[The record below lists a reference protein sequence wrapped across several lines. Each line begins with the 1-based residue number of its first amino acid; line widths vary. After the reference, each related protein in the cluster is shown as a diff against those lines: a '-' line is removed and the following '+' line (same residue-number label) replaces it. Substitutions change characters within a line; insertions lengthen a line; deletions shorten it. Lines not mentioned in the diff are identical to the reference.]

1 MKISALIFI
10 YLIAI
15 LASIPAQSTTLAT
28 NGKAK
33 ATIVLGHDA
42 TKPERYAASEL
53 ATYLKKTTGA
63 TFKVTDIAPKNGSR
77 IFVGQTAT
85 VKKLLKGFNW
95 SKLRRDG
102 IVIKTIG
109 KDLVLAGDRPRGSMY
124 AVYTFL
130 EDQLG
135 VRWWTA
141 EAESVTKIITL
152 DIGSLNT
159 TYTPPFLYRET
170 LYKRV
175 TGTNNAAYA
184 ARMKLNGNFQAITPD
199 MGGHYTILGWCHTF
213 YQLLPPE
220 KYFKDH
226 PEWYSEINGTRMNGN
241 FQLCLTN
248 KEIKDEFV
256 KEALK
261 WIAKDPGAGMI
272 SIAQNDWGGAC
283 QCADCKAL
291 VEKTGSESGA
301 LITFVNSVAEE
312 IEKQYPDFLIETLAY
327 QYTRKAPTNAKP
339 RDNVVV
345 RLCTIECDFA
355 HPLTAPSNSSFYQD
369 LQNWKRISKHLYI
382 WDYVVNFAN
391 LLIPHPNF
399 QVLGKNLRTF
409 KNSNVIGM
417 FEQGDGYNPDSA
429 LEPMKV
435 WVLSKLMWDPRL
447 VERLL
452 MAEFLK
458 GYYGTAAP
466 YIAEYMDI
474 LENLVTEQNPYL
486 SCFTSKPAFYTPE
499 ALDASNTA
507 FNNAENA
514 VKNNPELLRRVK
526 IQRLSLQHILILT
539 TRQFALQDASIKGID
554 WQNIADDYLK
564 LSDETGNIYIGEGSV
579 MSDTYRANLK
589 TLATSPST
597 VRKPSPPSR
606 CTDLDKRDWVDCQEE
621 RFSLAGEWKEVSI
634 INDEQASNG
643 IAASMIGNTDIWA
656 VQIPLQGSD
665 FLTPT
670 VSVYASVKIKRV
682 GKTGPAFSFGIYD
695 NSVRNNAAG
704 IGPTIESITDDNY
717 HEYYLGDV
725 ALKPGMYVWFA
736 PPNDINQVESVT
748 IDRVY
753 FVVKK

>member
-1 MKISALIFI
+1 MKISALIFAC
-10 YLIAI
+10 LIAI
-15 LASIPAQSTTLAT
+15 LIGIPAQSITLAT

-33 ATIVLGHDA
+33 ATIVLGPDA

-53 ATYLKKTTGA
+53 ASYLLKTTGA
-63 TFKVTDIAPKNGSR
+63 TFKTSDTTPKAGSR
-77 IFVGQTAT
+77 IYVGQTAA

-141 EAESVTKIITL
+141 EAESVTKRNTL

-175 TGTNNAAYA
+175 TGTNNAVYA
-184 ARMKLNGNFQAITPD
+184 ARMRLNGNFQAITPD

-220 KYFKDH
+220 KYFKEH

-248 KEIKDEFV
+248 KDMKDEFV

-261 WIAKDPGAGMI
+261 WIAKDPEAGMI

-283 QCADCKAL
+283 ECANCKAL
-291 VEKTGSESGA
+291 VAKTGSQSGA

-312 IEKQYPDFLIETLAY
+312 IEKQYPDFLMETLAY

-355 HPLTAPSNSSFYQD
+355 HPLTAPSNSSFYED
-369 LQNWKRISKHLYI
+369 LQNWKRISKRLYI

-409 KNSNVIGM
+409 KNSNVVGM
-417 FEQGDGYNPDSA
+417 FEQGDGYNPDPA
-429 LEPMKV
+429 LEPLKV

-447 VERLL
+447 DERLL
-452 MAEFLK
+452 IAEFLK
-458 GYYGTAAP
+458 GYYGAAAP
-466 YIAEYMDI
+466 YIAEYMDVM
-474 LENLVTEQNPYL
+474 EKVVAEQNPYL
-486 SCFTSKPAFYTPE
+486 GCFRGRPSFYTSE
-499 ALDASNTA
+499 ALDAANKA
-507 FNNAENA
+507 FINAENA
-514 VKNNPELLRRVK
+514 VKDNPELLKRVK
-526 IQRLSLQHILILT
+526 VQRLALQHLLILT
-539 TRQFALQDASIKGID
+539 TRQFAIENSSVPDID

-564 LSDETGNIYIGEGSV
+564 LSDETGNIYIGEGSP
-579 MSDTYRANLK
+579 MSDIYRDSLK
-589 TLATSPST
+589 SLATSPST
-597 VRKPSPPSR
+597 VHRPDPPAR
-606 CTDLDKRDWVDCQEE
+606 CASLDKKDWIDFQED
-621 RFSLAGEWKEVSI
+621 RLSLAGEGSLANI

-643 IAASMIGNTDIWA
+643 IAVSMIGSTNEWA
-656 VQIPLQGSD
+656 VQISLNGTDIISPL
-665 FLTPT
+665 
-670 VSVYASVKIKRV
+670 VSVYASVKVKR
-682 GKTGPAFSFGIYD
+682 KAQTGPAFVFGIYD
-695 NSVRNNAAG
+695 NAKRGNVAG
-704 IGPTIESITDDNY
+704 IDVTADKIPDDNY

-725 ALKPGMYVWFA
+725 ALEGGMYVYFA
-736 PPNDINQVESVT
+736 PPGDAKQVESVT

-753 FVVKK
+753 FVKK